1 MRKAARN
8 AEPEVPTAEWE
19 NLGTNDAAA
28 TQALLSLSK
37 VAFQPDEDLESVDM
51 IAMLEEELDETY
63 RGVTQLTNELEQA
76 RKHLEKLSFY
86 DDLTGL
92 ANRALFYDRLEQG
105 CELAKREGR
114 LLPILMM
121 DLDRFKEI
129 NDTMGHD
136 IGDQVLQEVAKRLKE
151 TLRHSDTV
159 ARLGGDEFAAL
170 LPSALEQ
177 EGVDIVVQKLVD
189 AVGKPIAVGGEMVD
203 VGISI
208 GVALYPVH
216 GEDGVITLS
225 NADAAMYS
233 AKKDGCGF
241 IIYGSD
247 GTAEEIQKSTLAS
260 QLRAG
265 ISKNQ
270 LFLEYQPKINLVTGE
285 VAGVEA
291 LVRWKHPEFGLISPA
306 EFIPA
311 AERTGVIK
319 PLTLNVMEQ
328 AMEQAVIWQRAENPL
343 NLSVN
348 VSARLLNDWELP
360 DLIIRLLEQKSFPP
374 ENLIIEITETAF
386 MKNPEQALR
395 VLERI
400 QQMGVSISIDDFGT
414 GYTSLMYLK
423 NMPVDE
429 LKIDMVFIRNM
440 VHKKND
446 LAIVRSIIDL
456 CKNLEIVVVAEG
468 VEDIE
473 TRNKLCE
480 LQCDLAQGYFFARPM
495 VADDLK
501 RKLETGPASWA
512 PYHPVT
518 ARDIQLASP
527 SVVSMV
533 KPSAL

>member
-360 DLIIRLLEQKSFPP
+360 DLIIR
-374 ENLIIEITETAF
+374 
-386 MKNPEQALR
+386 
-395 VLERI
+395 
-400 QQMGVSISIDDFGT
+400 
-414 GYTSLMYLK
+414 
-423 NMPVDE
+423 
-429 LKIDMVFIRNM
+429 
-440 VHKKND
+440 
-446 LAIVRSIIDL
+446 
-456 CKNLEIVVVAEG
+456 
-468 VEDIE
+468 
-473 TRNKLCE
+473 
-480 LQCDLAQGYFFARPM
+480 
-495 VADDLK
+495 
-501 RKLETGPASWA
+501 
-512 PYHPVT
+512 
-518 ARDIQLASP
+518 
-527 SVVSMV
+527 
-533 KPSAL
+533 